1 MGAGFKSGGGGYLH
15 RAVSKAPIGE
25 REGCERVRKGRERE
39 RPRVRLGGGGVGPS
53 HKGMWRARGHTL
65 VLQVRATTE
74 RRGGAIGKGGV
85 AVADNARS
93 GGSTAGEACS
103 GAAHADAHPQAC
115 ICPCTRLRARTP
127 TKTQACGALRGRTW
141 ARPRHLASPPCAL
154 APCSRRSQ
162 ALSFFGFRVFG
173 HSRRWSEGA

>member
-39 RPRVRLGGGGVGPS
+39 RPRGRLGGGGVGPS

-115 ICPCTRLRARTP
+115 ICPRTRLRARMP
-127 TKTQACGALRGRTW
+127 TKTQHGVRCGAEPGLARGILRRRLALW
-141 ARPRHLASPPCAL
+141 RHAL
-154 APCSRRSQ
+154 GGVKLC
-162 ALSFFGFRVFG
+162 LGFRVFG
-173 HSRRWSEGA
+173 HGRRWSEGA